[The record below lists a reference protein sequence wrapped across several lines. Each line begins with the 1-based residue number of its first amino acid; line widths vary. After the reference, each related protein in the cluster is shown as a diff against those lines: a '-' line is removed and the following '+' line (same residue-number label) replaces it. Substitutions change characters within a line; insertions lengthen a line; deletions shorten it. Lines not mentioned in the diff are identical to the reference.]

1 MKIEIKSRFTAEVL
15 FSAELENNSIKLTL
29 QAAIEAKADLRG
41 ADLYGAYLRDANLR
55 GADLR
60 DANLYDADLYGADL
74 RDANLRGANLYGAD
88 LRGADLYGANLYGAD
103 GKELKCDG
111 KYHHITN
118 IGSESGTLE
127 LYSCG
132 ADGWLIKRGCFTGSK
147 DEFLAAVY
155 ETHGDNYHARKY
167 RAIIAALCD

>member
-29 QAAIEAKADLRG
+29 QAAIEAKADL
-41 ADLYGAYLRDANLR
+41 YG
-55 GADLR
+55 
-60 DANLYDADLYGADL
+60 
-74 RDANLRGANLYGAD
+74 ANLRGANLCGAD
-88 LRGADLYGANLYGAD
+88 LRGANLYGAD